1 MTVSEET
8 LIIRR
13 VLGGDADA
21 FEALVSEHQK
31 NVYNLALRMTGSE
44 QDALDVSQEAFLK
57 LYTHL
62 GTFRGGS
69 RLSVWLYRV
78 TYNLCIDLKRREG
91 HAAVVSLNLPDDDG
105 GEVVL
110 DIPDTRP
117 SPESELEKR
126 ELMRAVDDAMTQ
138 LSEEH
143 RRILSLREG
152 AGLSYADI
160 SAVLGLN
167 EGSVK
172 SRLNRARR
180 ALAKI
185 LVENGTFDER
195 GRQKN
200 RKEVHAP

>member
-1 MTVSEET
+1 M
-8 LIIRR
+8 IKR

-21 FEALVSEHQK
+21 FEALVLEHQK

-69 RLSVWLYRV
+69 KLSVWLYRV
-78 TYNLCIDLKRREG
+78 TYNLCVDLKRRENR
-91 HAAVVSLNLPDDDG
+91 APVLSLSLSDDDG
-105 GEVVL
+105 DEIVV

-117 SPESELEKR
+117 SPESELERR
-126 ELMRAVDDAMTQ
+126 ELARAVDEAMAQ

-185 LVENGTFDER
+185 LADNGTFASGDR
-195 GRQKN
+195 PKT
-200 RKEVHAP
+200 RKEVYAP